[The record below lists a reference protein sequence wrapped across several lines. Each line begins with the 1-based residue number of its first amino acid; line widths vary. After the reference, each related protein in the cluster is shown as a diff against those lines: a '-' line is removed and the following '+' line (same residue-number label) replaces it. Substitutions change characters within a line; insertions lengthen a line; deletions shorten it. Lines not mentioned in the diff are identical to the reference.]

1 MTEAVATTGPREP
14 RRDRVERDAFLLG
27 QLVGGR
33 LTSELEAVCREEG
46 LSAAQYPVLWVVCL
60 QADSDGMPQGVIS
73 DGLVTQTS
81 DVSRL
86 VTRLETSGLVER
98 RPSAADG
105 RVVLV
110 RATRRGRAVFERVT
124 EKVKRMHRLQ
134 FGGLSD
140 AELDQLLG
148 LLNRVFWSPR

>member
-1 MTEAVATTGPREP
+1 MTAQQVTPREP
-14 RRDRVERDAFLLG
+14 RRDRVEREAFLLA

-33 LTSELEAVCREEG
+33 LTAELEAVCREEG

-60 QADSDGMPQGVIS
+60 QATAAGMPQGAIS
-73 DGLVTQTS
+73 DGLVTQAS

-86 VTRLETSGLVER
+86 VTRLEASGLLER
-98 RPSAADG
+98 RQSDADG

-110 RATRRGRAVFERVT
+110 RATRRGRAVFNRVT
-124 EKVKRMHRLQ
+124 DRVKRMHRMQ

-140 AELDQLLG
+140 SELDQLHQ